1 MDFFIYI
8 ILFFALI
15 ALIIIPFTVLFHG
28 LGHAIPA
35 ILMTREKTSIYIG
48 SYGDPKK
55 SFHLNI
61 GLLEIWLN
69 CNPLLWRFGQCVPIA
84 NEITINKK
92 IIYTLTG
99 PLTSFFIAIIAC
111 YFTFVYDLHGSI
123 KLIMVIFFCSSIIDL
138 LINLIP
144 HTTPIKLYNGN
155 YVYNDGYQIKQLFDY
170 KWFLKKHSQAIAL
183 YDQQKFDEVASIL
196 LNYILKNGLN
206 EEHIYKLTIATFLQ
220 LKNYKQV
227 NELAEKFMIHDK
239 MDSNDY
245 FNVGFSY
252 SKLDQHDKAL
262 EFYEKSLLLNPDN
275 KYSLHNKAF
284 TFNLLNRFEEAIL
297 LFDKS
302 IEIDEKYAYSYSNRG
317 LSKIKIGKIKEGLE
331 DINYSFKLDEN
342 NSYNYRSLGIY
353 YLDKG
358 EYFQALELFQ
368 KAKELDNSTYM
379 IDKLI
384 ADTKEHI

>member
-1 MDFFIYI
+1 MGFFSI
-8 ILFFALI
+8 IVPFLI
-15 ALIIIPFTVLFHG
+15 LIVLIITPFTVLFHE

-35 ILMTREKTSIYIG
+35 ILMTREKTSIFIG
-48 SYGDPKK
+48 SYGNKEK
-55 SFHLNI
+55 SFHFKI
-61 GLLEIWLN
+61 GLLEIWLSY
-69 CNPLLWRFGQCVPIA
+69 NPLLWRFGLCVPPA
-84 NEITINKK
+84 NGITIDKQ

-99 PLTSFFIAIIAC
+99 PLASIFIAIIAC

-123 KLIMVIFFCSSIIDL
+123 KFILVIFFGSSILDL
-138 LINLIP
+138 IINLIP
-144 HTTPIKLYNGN
+144 RTTPIKLYDGSFI
-155 YVYNDGYQIKQLFDY
+155 YNDGYQLKQLFNY
-170 KWFLKKHSQAIAL
+170 KWLLKEYRQAIAL
-183 YDQQKFDEVASIL
+183 YNQQKFDEVASIL

-206 EEHIYKLTIATFLQ
+206 DEHIYKLTIATFLQ

-227 NELAEKFMIHDK
+227 NELAEKFMIYDK

-252 SKLDQHDKAL
+252 SKLDQYDKAL

-275 KYSLHNKAF
+275 KYSLDNKAF

>member
-8 ILFFALI
+8 ILLFALI
-15 ALIIIPFTVLFHG
+15 TLIIIPFIVLFHG

-48 SYGDPKK
+48 SNGDPQK
-55 SFHLNI
+55 SFHFNI

-69 CNPLLWRFGQCVPIA
+69 YNPLLWRFGKCVPTA
-84 NEITINKK
+84 NEITIDKQ

-99 PLTSFFIAIIAC
+99 PLASFLIAIIAC

-123 KLIMVIFFCSSIIDL
+123 KLILVIFFCSSIIDL
-138 LINLIP
+138 LINLVP
-144 HTTPIKLYNGN
+144 RTTPMKLYDGS
-155 YVYNDGYQIKQLFDY
+155 YVYNDGYRLKQLFAY
-170 KWFLKKHSQAIAL
+170 KWFLKEYDQAIEL
-183 YDQQKFDEVASIL
+183 YKEQKFDEVVSIL
-196 LNYILKNGLN
+196 PNYKFKKGLRD
-206 EEHIYKLTIATFLQ
+206 EHIYKLTIATFLQ

-227 NELAEKFMIHDK
+227 NELAEKFMIYDK

-275 KYSLHNKAF
+275 KYSLDNKAF

-317 LSKIKIGKIKEGLE
+317 LSKIKIGKIEEGLE
-331 DINYSFKLDEN
+331 DINYSFKLDEK

-384 ADTKEHI
+384 VDTKEHI